1 MNRWMILQRDY
12 GQLGNRLHTHA
23 NAIAWC
29 LENKLNLVNLSFFG
43 YADLFSLWHGK
54 PIHSLTFNKSIF
66 SFLLRISTQGNLL
79 DRICRSDKWLNR
91 ACKILRVH
99 KKNDDQTI
107 GQEGLHELFEDGPQK
122 RFTLV
127 RAWDLRCPNLV
138 TKHQTEI
145 RKIFTPKSNFT
156 ESAQLEVAKLRQQ
169 YDCVVGVHARRGD
182 YKQYLGGIHFHSWD
196 SYRNWMIQTKA
207 LMEEDGQKHIGFL
220 LCSDDDTP
228 SSIFENLPVHFMQK
242 KSVMCDLH
250 ALSLCDYNIGPPSSF
265 GTWLSW
271 HGKVPRLHLEKGLK
285 ILSLDQF
292 SVCSEC

>member
-29 LENKLNLVNLSFFG
+29 LEKKLNLINLSFFE
-43 YADLFSLWHGK
+43 YAEHFSLWHGN
-54 PIHSLTFNKSIF
+54 PIHSLTLNKSIF

-79 DRICRSDKWLNR
+79 NRICRSDKWLNR
-91 ACKILRVH
+91 ACKIFRVH

-107 GQEGLHELFEDGPQK
+107 GQEELHELFEDGPQK
-122 RFTLV
+122 KFTLV

-145 RKIFTPKSNFT
+145 RKIFTPKPKFT

-196 SYRNWMIQTKA
+196 SYRNWIIQTKA
-207 LMEEDGQKHIGFL
+207 LMEEDGQKNIGFL

-228 SSIFENLPVHFMQK
+228 SAIFESLPVHFMKK
-242 KSVMCDLH
+242 KSVMSDLH

-265 GTWLSW
+265 GTWL
-271 HGKVPRLHLEKGLK
+271 
-285 ILSLDQF
+285 
-292 SVCSEC
+292 